1 MNKVILI
8 GRLAQDPEPRY
19 TPKGVPV
26 TRFPLAVN
34 RPFTNQHGE
43 READFINIV
52 TWNRL
57 AEVTANNL
65 QKGRKIAVEGML
77 TVRSYTDKE
86 GVRRKTAEV
95 VARSIEFLDYPKD
108 DENVNGSIAE
118 NEPDFND
125 EDVPF

>member
-19 TPKGVPV
+19 TPKGTAV
-26 TRFPLAVN
+26 TRFSLAVN
-34 RPFTNQHGE
+34 RPFTNQQGE
-43 READFINIV
+43 KEADFISIV
-52 TWNRL
+52 AWNKL
-57 AEVTANNL
+57 AEVTADNL

-108 DENVNGSIAE
+108 YKINGSIAE
-118 NEPDFND
+118 EEINFNND
-125 EDVPF
+125 DVPF

>member
-19 TPKGVPV
+19 TPKGTPV

-34 RPFTNQHGE
+34 RPFTNQQGE
-43 READFINIV
+43 KEADFINIV
-52 TWNRL
+52 TWNKL
-57 AEVTANNL
+57 AEVTADNL
-65 QKGRKIAVEGML
+65 RKGRKIAVEGML

-108 DENVNGSIAE
+108 DKINGSIAE
-118 NEPDFND
+118 EEINFNND
-125 EDVPF
+125 DVPF